1 MIHRKLNAGVVLF
14 LGMIMA
20 GSAAAAGSSA
30 PKPQTPGTSTQNAYL
45 TASPAMGVNFAQ
57 LTPRMA
63 FTKVV
68 DGCEHVTHENFCAC
82 YPDTCH

>member
-1 MIHRKLNAGVVLF
+1 MVHRKLNAGVVLF

-20 GSAAAAGSSA
+20 GSAAAAGSQMS
-30 PKPQTPGTSTQNAYL
+30 KPQTPDSSTQGTYMTVSTGTGAH
-45 TASPAMGVNFAQ
+45 FAQ
-57 LTPRMA
+57 RNPYMA
-63 FTKVV
+63 FAKVV